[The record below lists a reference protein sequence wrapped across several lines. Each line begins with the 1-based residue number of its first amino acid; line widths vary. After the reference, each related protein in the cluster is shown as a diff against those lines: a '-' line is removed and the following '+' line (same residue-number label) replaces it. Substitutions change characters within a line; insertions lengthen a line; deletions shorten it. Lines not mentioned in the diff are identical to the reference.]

1 MSTQIDDDQNE
12 SRTETVV
19 IYSQNI
25 QLLDDGRGTDH
36 RFAFVY
42 LSLTLSNVD
51 CVDEFDLT
59 DSPLSRQLLPFG
71 SEYF

>member
-25 QLLDDGRGTDH
+25 QLVDNGRGTDH

-42 LSLTLSNVD
+42 LMPASHITSGILG
-51 CVDEFDLT
+51 F
-59 DSPLSRQLLPFG
+59 F
-71 SEYF
+71 